1 MSSSATK
8 KKHGARRGKASSL
21 RSRSRRLSDHP
32 RLSVFRSLS
41 NISVQLIDDLK
52 GHTVA
57 AASSLEKDM
66 RGSTKG
72 MNKTDVASKVGEIL
86 AEWAKHAGV
95 TRIKFDRGTYKYHGR
110 IKALADGA
118 RQGGLNL

>member
-8 KKHGARRGKASSL
+8 KKHDARRGKASSL
-21 RSRSRRLSDHP
+21 RKRARRLSDHP

-41 NISVQLIDDLK
+41 NISVQIIDDLK

-66 RGSTKG
+66 RGSLKG
-72 MNKTDVASKVGEIL
+72 MRKTDMASKVGEAL
-86 AEWAKHAGV
+86 AERAKRAGV
-95 TRIKFDRGTYKYHGR
+95 TKVVFDRGSYKYHGR
-110 IKALADGA
+110 IKALAEAA
-118 RQGGLNL
+118 RAGGLEF